1 MPAATFAASNE
12 GISERKVTA
21 LLVDRDNPQRLYA
34 GVVNDKNYGG
44 AFVSADGGATWQQI
58 AAGLDGRDVFA
69 LAQTKDGT
77 VLAGTSSGI
86 FVLDPPEGAGRD
98 GGYAEFGI

>member
-1 MPAATFAASNE
+1 MPGQLLHASNE

-21 LLVDRDNPQRLYA
+21 LLVDRDNPMRLFA

-44 AFVSADGGATWQQI
+44 AFVSTNGGAAWQQI
-58 AAGLDGRDVFA
+58 GAGLDGRDVFA
-69 LAQTKDGT
+69 LAQTKDGI

-86 FVLDPPEGAGRD
+86 FVLDPPMRTRLQT
-98 GGYAEFGI
+98 AELRVRF